1 MRNGTLKISVISPP
15 EKAEVDEAMMIKQL
29 EKELENVQTVIALQD
44 QKISSLTI
52 HMLESRIREM
62 EKEIDEGK
70 RAENNGEKGEK
81 KHDDTE
87 SAIIE
92 EIKMIKE
99 LFSDEDCAKDVECIH
114 NKATFIFEIEYAKQ
128 GYRAVY
134 IRKDFEQLFAGLC
147 IMSSFRSQPY
157 SVEYKMKLLSHNDN
171 KPKFEKTLI
180 RVFTAYSKANEVQLI
195 SFKELVDALKGY
207 VEHDSIYID
216 FKVYPSVRCL
226 PIPVQ

>member
-114 NKATFIFEIEYAKQ
+114 NKITTIFR
-128 GYRAVY
+128 GV
-134 IRKDFEQLFAGLC
+134 
-147 IMSSFRSQPY
+147 
-157 SVEYKMKLLSHNDN
+157 
-171 KPKFEKTLI
+171 
-180 RVFTAYSKANEVQLI
+180 
-195 SFKELVDALKGY
+195 
-207 VEHDSIYID
+207 
-216 FKVYPSVRCL
+216 
-226 PIPVQ
+226 